1 MWLGLEMLSKGL
13 AVAAFGFGVLSIA
26 AAGAWGQ
33 SVGAPQP
40 RIVPIHPMVEDV
52 EVLYGDPE
60 KPGEPFVMRIRELP
74 GGIIPPHKHPVDE
87 NITVLRGTLYF
98 AVADK
103 CDRSAMKELQAGSY
117 AFIPKGS
124 TMCGWTPEAAI
135 VQVHG
140 VGPFHIHWRAGATW
154 RDKLRT
160 LDDPDAASTFKFK
173 KGQRVVTVR
182 GTGRIRQGYDSG
194 EMVGYEIDG
203 DDGSLFAAEE
213 SDLRPAT
220 DR

>member
-1 MWLGLEMLSKGL
+1 MLNKRL
-13 AVAAFGFGVLSIA
+13 AVAVFGFGVLSIA
-26 AAGAWGQ
+26 GAGALGQ
-33 SVGAPQP
+33 SVSGPQP
-40 RIVPIHPMVEDV
+40 RIIPIHPMVEDV

-87 NITVLRGTLYF
+87 NITVLQGTLYF

-103 CDRSAMKELQAGSY
+103 CDRGAMKELKAGSY

-140 VGPFHIHWRAGATW
+140 VGPFHIHWRAGAAW
-154 RDKLRT
+154 RDKLQT

-194 EMVGYEIDG
+194 EMIGYEIDG